1 MRPSESDGADPPN
14 TDREVA
20 VAAARAGAGVIRRAF
35 GRPVAAEM
43 KGSVNPV
50 TEVDMAADD
59 AILEVIAFRRPEDA
73 VLSEERGG
81 TTEPVGRRWIV
92 DPLDGTVNFLH
103 GIPQVSVSVG
113 LWDGLVPVA
122 GAVIDV
128 MRGEVFSAARGEG
141 AYLNGRP
148 IRVSARTRL
157 SECIIGTGFPY
168 DRDVRGPSY
177 TAAVGQV
184 ITRVRDVRRMGS
196 AALDFAW
203 VACGRF
209 DAFWEF
215 GILPWDVAAGLL
227 LVHEAGGLSADL
239 VGRPAAVD
247 SSDFILAAPGIADP
261 FIRLIRSIA
270 PLHVRAA
277 G

>member
-1 MRPSESDGADPPN
+1 MKSSESVDTGPPR

-20 VAAARAGAGVIRRAF
+20 VAAAGAGAGVIRRAF

-50 TEVDMAADD
+50 TAVDMAADD
-59 AILEVIAFRRPEDA
+59 AILEVIASQRPEDA

-81 TTEPVGRRWIV
+81 MTEPVGRRWIV
-92 DPLDGTVNFLH
+92 DPMDGTVNFVH

-113 LWDGLVPVA
+113 LWDGHAPVA

-128 MRGEVFSAARGEG
+128 LRGEVFSAARGEG
-141 AYLNGRP
+141 AYLDGRP

-177 TAAVGQV
+177 TAAVGKV

-239 VGRPAAVD
+239 VSRPAAVD
-247 SSDFILAAPGIADP
+247 SSDFILAAPGIADS
-261 FIRLIRSIA
+261 FFRLIRSIA